1 MGRIV
6 AIVGRPNV
14 GKSTLFN
21 RLTES
26 RSAIVDDESG
36 VTRDR
41 QYGKSEWNGMEFSLI
56 DTGGYVE
63 GSDDIFESEI
73 RKQAK
78 LAIDDADIILFVTDV
93 QQGITA
99 LDEEVARM
107 LRSSKKNVL
116 LVVNKSDGSAQ
127 FITAMEFYSLGF
139 EEYFP
144 VSAMNGSG
152 TGELCDR
159 IVELLP
165 GDDVEQTNPDIPRL
179 VVVGRP
185 NVGKSSLI
193 NAFIGEDR
201 NIVTDQAGT
210 TRDSLETRYQKFG
223 FDFYLV
229 DTAGMRKRAKVSE
242 DIEFYSVMRA
252 VRAIEYADVCIV
264 MLDASR
270 GIETQDL
277 NIFHL
282 ALRNSKGVVILVNK
296 WDLVEKDSNT
306 AKEFEKVLRERLAP
320 FVDVPVIFISAL
332 NKQRIHK
339 AIETA
344 IEVHHN
350 RIQKIPTSKLNEV
363 MLPEI
368 EHNPP
373 PATKGKY
380 VKIKYITQLPT
391 HTPSFAFYANLP
403 QYVKEPYK
411 RFLENKLRKH
421 FSLTGVPINVFLRKK

>member
-78 LAIDDADIILFVTDV
+78 LAIDEADIILFVTDV